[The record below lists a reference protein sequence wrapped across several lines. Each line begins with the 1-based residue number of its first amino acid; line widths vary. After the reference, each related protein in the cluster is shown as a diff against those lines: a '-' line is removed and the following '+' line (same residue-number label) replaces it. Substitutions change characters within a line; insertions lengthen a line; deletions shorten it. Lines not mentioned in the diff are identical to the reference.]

1 MGKNFFLSGIIYIFS
16 FLVTFS
22 QEIPQI
28 YKEPKEMMRTTWVA
42 SVENLHYPKKMNGKT
57 RNTLPEL
64 KEDWLE
70 ILNKH
75 EELNFNTVIFQVS
88 PTLDTLY
95 YSKHR
100 PWSHVISGIQGIAPD
115 WAKNFDLLG
124 WMIDE
129 THRRGMEF
137 HAWFNP
143 YRVTHKSLGDGTF
156 KGELSKLSKNNFAK
170 KNPELVYIFDKKLYL
185 DPGQE
190 KTRQHVADVVVE
202 FLEKYDVDAIHFDDY
217 FYPYKVTRDGKTLH
231 FGDKNEDL
239 KTFQKNRRGFK
250 ENEIKEWRRDNND
263 LMVKQ
268 IKNVIDAHNIKY
280 RRAVQWGISPFG
292 IWEHENDNPSGS
304 QTPITSTSSN
314 RDIYADTKKWIR
326 NEKIDYIIPQIYWE
340 FTQNAAPYG
349 KLVEWWSGVS
359 EGRRTHLYIGHG
371 NYKHMMSASRVKAW
385 ADPEEIGKQLKFNT
399 KYENIKGSAFFGYNS
414 LLKNDK
420 PGNNPGAIAQNR
432 HIDILKKYYFTKKVL
447 VPGKPWL
454 DKEKTQNLKNVK
466 KEKISQGTL
475 ITFNDS
481 LKNDTRFYV
490 LYSGDEIIKV
500 VGRDK
505 KNINQ
510 RIIIT
515 EKELN
520 GRRVTAVAIKDRAG
534 IESRKTSVLK

>member
-1 MGKNFFLSGIIYIFS
+1 
-16 FLVTFS
+16 
-22 QEIPQI
+22 
-28 YKEPKEMMRTTWVA
+28 
-42 SVENLHYPKKMNGKT
+42 
-57 RNTLPEL
+57 
-64 KEDWLE
+64 
-70 ILNKH
+70 
-75 EELNFNTVIFQVS
+75 
-88 PTLDTLY
+88 
-95 YSKHR
+95 
-100 PWSHVISGIQGIAPD
+100 
-115 WAKNFDLLG
+115 
-124 WMIDE
+124 
-129 THRRGMEF
+129 
-137 HAWFNP
+137 
-143 YRVTHKSLGDGTF
+143 
-156 KGELSKLSKNNFAK
+156 
-170 KNPELVYIFDKKLYL
+170 
-185 DPGQE
+185 
-190 KTRQHVADVVVE
+190 
-202 FLEKYDVDAIHFDDY
+202 
-217 FYPYKVTRDGKTLH
+217 
-231 FGDKNEDL
+231 
-239 KTFQKNRRGFK
+239 
-250 ENEIKEWRRDNND
+250 
-263 LMVKQ
+263 
-268 IKNVIDAHNIKY
+268 
-280 RRAVQWGISPFG
+280 
-292 IWEHENDNPSGS
+292 
-304 QTPITSTSSN
+304 
-314 RDIYADTKKWIR
+314 
-326 NEKIDYIIPQIYWE
+326 
-340 FTQNAAPYG
+340 
-349 KLVEWWSGVS
+349 
-359 EGRRTHLYIGHG
+359 